1 MQDNDIEKML
11 EDLLKKQEIAL
22 RKEYEDREK
31 KLIEQH
37 EQLSKEWA
45 SFFEIKTETI
55 VQGVAEHIGREVV
68 NVYTAKFG
76 ETNEATQLA
85 KDFPYQEQ
93 AQVAV
98 QLLKE
103 NGKIMTADEFQA
115 KHTSTWDDFNMM
127 GGLSTE
133 QAQAAVF
140 DPFANE
146 QPVVAPVL
154 TQEVKD
160 IMTAIDYQV
169 QNYSTTDNFPIATD
183 TPTASQEQFAEAIH
197 TGKTPEHVAG
207 SIKSMRGNVEVAT
220 GSEDTGAPTQDTA
233 TLREAAK
240 AKFREQPHLDLNKP
254 TKAQAQNED
263 LQVSSSITPE
273 MLAATQESSKV
284 IQSADQKATE
294 FKKIQ
299 NTVRLVENYKTI
311 SPLDERLSF
320 ENLKKE
326 MSTEKHNVLGKSE
339 VLVNY
344 FDKTRHFDFG
354 GKTAEEFRAVAVEK
368 KDYKAWL
375 NTFQPGLERMKEQQT
390 SEMKQ
395 MPFDAT
401 DEKIK
406 EMSLKHKTEVS
417 FYEAAAKLEMSKAE
431 KLFPHE
437 FFNNP
442 AKRSTVVAPPSK
454 NEYRELYD
462 TFRDYAAQR
471 LGERWK
477 TEFEKETPLQAKKRI
492 LDAKLS
498 QSKPNQEVR
507 SRAQVMDKVRTLKLT
522 M

>member
-45 SFFEIKTETI
+45 SFFEVKTETI
-55 VQGVAEHIGREVV
+55 AQGVAEHIGKEVV
-68 NVYTAKFG
+68 NVYTMKFG
-76 ETNEATQLA
+76 QDSEATQVA
-85 KDFPYQEQ
+85 KDFSYVEQ
-93 AQVAV
+93 SQIAV
-98 QLLKE
+98 QLMRDDGQL
-103 NGKIMTADEFQA
+103 MTADEITA
-115 KHTSTWDDFNMM
+115 KFSTTWDEFNQM
-127 GGLSTE
+127 GGLTTE

-183 TPTASQEQFAEAIH
+183 TPTASQEQFAEP
-197 TGKTPEHVAG
+197 TPTVKTPEQVAG
-207 SIKSMRGNVEVAT
+207 SIKSMRATTEAAT
-220 GSEDTGAPTQDTA
+220 GSDDTGAPIQDTA
-233 TLREAAK
+233 ALREAAK
-240 AKFREQPHLDLNKP
+240 AKFREQPHFDLNKP
-254 TKAQAQNED
+254 TKAQDED
-263 LQVSSSITPE
+263 LQTSSSITPE
-273 MLAATQESSKV
+273 MLAATQDSS
-284 IQSADQKATE
+284 IFMQSADQKATE
-294 FKKIQ
+294 QKKVQ

-368 KDYKAWL
+368 KDYKSWL
-375 NTFQPGLERMKEQQT
+375 NTFQPGLERMKEEQA

-401 DEKIK
+401 AEKTK
-406 EMSLKHKTEVS
+406 EMDLKHKTEVA
-417 FYEAAAKLEMSKAE
+417 FYEASAKLEMSKAE

-437 FFNNP
+437 FFNDP
-442 AKRSTVVAPPSK
+442 AKRAAVVAPPSK
-454 NEYRELYD
+454 SENRELHD

-477 TEFEKETPLQAKKRI
+477 TEFEKETPIQAKKRI

-498 QSKPNQEVR
+498 QTKPPQEVR

-522 M
+522 V